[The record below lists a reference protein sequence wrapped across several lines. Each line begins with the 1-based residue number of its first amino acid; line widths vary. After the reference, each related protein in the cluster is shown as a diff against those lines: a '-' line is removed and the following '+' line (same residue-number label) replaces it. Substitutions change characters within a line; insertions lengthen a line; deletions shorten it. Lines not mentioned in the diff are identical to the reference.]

1 MEDLWEYHAKW
12 ATIAGRRYLLM
23 PLTVKAKKAGAKGR
37 RYVQYY
43 ISLPKRL
50 AIELL
55 GDRLPQPGSEG
66 VPITVLAAKAP
77 WYHLLDW
84 STLPYE
90 DLPSRMKK
98 EIKALTL
105 DSPTRPL
112 VLVPADP
119 EELRRLG
126 LDPEEPITLEDVVRA
141 VRERV
146 REELRR
152 EQAAKQAQAASPRA

>member
-12 ATIAGRRYLLM
+12 AIVAGRRYLLM
-23 PLTVKAKKAGAKGR
+23 PLTVKAKRAGAKGR

-66 VPITVLAAKAP
+66 VPITVLAARAP

-90 DLPSRMKK
+90 DLPNRMKK

-105 DSPTRPL
+105 DSPSRPL
-112 VLVPADP
+112 ALVPADP
-119 EELRRLG
+119 EELRSLG
-126 LDPEEPITLEDVVRA
+126 LNPEEPITLEDIVGA
-141 VRERV
+141 LREKI
-146 REELRR
+146 REEIMR
-152 EQAAKQAQAASPRA
+152 ELEAKPAEASPRA

>member
-12 ATIAGRRYLLM
+12 VTVAGRRYLLM

-37 RYVQYY
+37 TYTQYY

-50 AIELL
+50 ALELL

-84 STLPYE
+84 STLPTE
-90 DLPSRMKK
+90 DLPTRIKK
-98 EIKALTL
+98 EIRALTL
-105 DSPTRPL
+105 DSPQKPL
-112 VLVPADP
+112 VLVPARP
-119 EELRRLG
+119 EQLRELG
-126 LDPEEPITLEDVVRA
+126 LDPEKPITLEDLVEKV
-141 VRERV
+141 
-146 REELRR
+146 EEKIRR
-152 EQAAKQAQAASPRA
+152 ELAAKSTASSRL